1 MRYRLATSP
10 CFPLLTAFHK
20 ETSSSDVDVN
30 IKASRLHMLRDALF
44 IVDGILQGRLPD
56 HSVKHRVTLLEGELV
71 GALTMKT
78 LIGDAIVSLME
89 NALDS
94 CSELIGEIE
103 TSMKQLL
110 TFGETY
116 VLSSLAQSECEVLYG
131 RCGFLKGE

>member
-1 MRYRLATSP
+1 MDA
-10 CFPLLTAFHK
+10 
-20 ETSSSDVDVN
+20 N

-71 GALTMKT
+71 GALTMKI

-94 CSELIGEIE
+94 CSDLIGEIE

-110 TFGETY
+110 TFGQTY

-131 RCGFLKGE
+131 RCGFLKGEWIYSSQNLSFL